1 MYTSG
6 VWIVKKGREDDFAR
20 RWQESADSLS
30 LEYPD
35 VTFRLLRDHDNPQR
49 FISLAD
55 GWRGAEQIE
64 AAQSTPAYQD
74 AMTSLWR
81 LLESGKTS
89 TLDLAAEV
97 S

>member
-20 RWQESADSLS
+20 RWQEGADSVS

-35 VTFRLLRDHDNPQR
+35 VSFRLLRDHENPQR
-49 FISLAD
+49 FISFAE
-55 GWRGAEQIE
+55 GWRSAEQID
-64 AAQSTPAYQD
+64 AARSAPTYQD
-74 AMTSLWR
+74 AMAAMWR
-81 LLESGKTS
+81 LLESGEIS
-89 TLDLAAEV
+89 TFDVVASV

>member
-20 RWQESADSLS
+20 RWQETADSVS

-35 VTFRLLRDHDNPQR
+35 VTFRLLRDHENPQR

-55 GWRGAEQIE
+55 GWRVAEQIE

-81 LLESGKTS
+81 LLESGETA
-89 TLDLAAEV
+89 TLDLVAEI

>member
-20 RWQESADSLS
+20 RWQETADSVS
-30 LEYPD
+30 LDYPD
-35 VTFRLLRDHDNPQR
+35 VTFRLFRDHDDPRR

-81 LLESGKTS
+81 LLESGETS
-89 TLDLAAEV
+89 MLDLAAEV